1 MGKTLAKI
9 RRFHSAYDLM
19 SAFNPV
25 CVRCNST
32 KAAPVLQY
40 SIALLLDDEEL
51 EILQKQQKLASYK
64 RIE

>member
-1 MGKTLAKI
+1 MQFDEG
-9 RRFHSAYDLM
+9 S
-19 SAFNPV
+19 
-25 CVRCNST
+25 
-32 KAAPVLQY
+32 PVLQY

>member
-1 MGKTLAKI
+1 
-9 RRFHSAYDLM
+9 M

-51 EILQKQQKLASYK
+51 EILQKQQKLAPYK